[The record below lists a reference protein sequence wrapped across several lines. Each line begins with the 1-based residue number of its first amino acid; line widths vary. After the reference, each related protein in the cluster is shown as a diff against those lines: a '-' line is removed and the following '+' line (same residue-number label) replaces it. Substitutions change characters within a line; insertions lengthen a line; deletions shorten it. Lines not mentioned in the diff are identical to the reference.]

1 MHDIAR
7 FVGIDR
13 SCLCRIF
20 KAGLGVSP
28 ARYLHAYRLKKVAE
42 MMERESLSIHEIAL
56 STGFYDV
63 SHFSRVFAP
72 RYGMQPGAYRKM
84 CLKKADKGEE

>member
-63 SHFSRVFAP
+63 SHFPGSLRRAMACSREHTEKCA
-72 RYGMQPGAYRKM
+72 
-84 CLKKADKGEE
+84 